1 MTSHQRLAQYMAPRI
16 VRFRDAP
23 FYVGMDRRRLNVAV
37 RPYLTELPIG
47 IQGVGFDGLE
57 LDAWMDAYK
66 AFKDRRRHKIRRS
79 DARNCGFA
87 TGQYL
92 FERQLSAHFSN
103 AGSRTREVCS

>member
-1 MTSHQRLAQYMAPRI
+1 
-16 VRFRDAP
+16 
-23 FYVGMDRRRLNVAV
+23 
-37 RPYLTELPIG
+37 
-47 IQGVGFDGLE
+47 
-57 LDAWMDAYK
+57 MDAYK